1 MDGMRIRA
9 WNLTD
14 VGRVRAHN
22 EDACSAQVDGSRA
35 LGIVCDGMGG
45 ANAGEVASRVA
56 LETFSQVL
64 QEMDGAPEEQLRLAL
79 ERTNQAVYCYGWE
92 HPECRGMGTTLVA
105 ALILGE
111 TAYILNVGDS
121 RAYSIREKGIRQITR
136 DHSLVEELLQAG
148 QITPEQAKNHPRKNI
163 ITRALGTDRHV
174 KGDLF
179 LHRMLPGELL
189 LLCSD
194 GLSNELSEQELWDLT
209 LHGGSSELG
218 CRRLIDAALARGAHD
233 NISAVLMEAQCPVER

>member
-1 MDGMRIRA
+1 MIIRA
-9 WNLTD
+9 WNQTD

-22 EDACSAQVDGSRA
+22 EDACFTQTENSGA

-64 QEMDGAPEEQLRLAL
+64 REGGYPPEELMRLAL
-79 ERTNQAVYCYGWE
+79 ERANQAVYCYGWE
-92 HPECRGMGTTLVA
+92 HPDCRGMGTTLVA
-105 ALILGE
+105 ALILEE
-111 TAYILNVGDS
+111 TAYVLNVGDS
-121 RAYSIREKGIRQITR
+121 RAYSIREQGIRQITR
-136 DHSLVEELLQAG
+136 DHSLVEELLRAG
-148 QITPEQAKNHPRKNI
+148 QITPEQARNHPRKNI

-174 KGDLF
+174 TGDLY
-179 LHRMLPGELL
+179 LHRMLPGERL

-194 GLSNELSEQELWDLT
+194 GLSNELSDGELRELVLYGGPTEQ
-209 LHGGSSELG
+209 G

-233 NISAVLMEAQCPVER
+233 NVTAVLMEAQSEAER